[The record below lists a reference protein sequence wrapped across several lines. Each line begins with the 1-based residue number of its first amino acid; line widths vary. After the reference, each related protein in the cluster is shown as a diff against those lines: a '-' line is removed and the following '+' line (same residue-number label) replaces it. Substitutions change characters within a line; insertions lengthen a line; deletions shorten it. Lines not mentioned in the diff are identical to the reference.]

1 MAKWGAT
8 ILLWLVAPL
17 AGMAAFTT
25 LGELTSGR
33 IDLSAEELIF
43 AGLGVLWLAAAI
55 WLGLQHHGRARV
67 IHIAGCI
74 LPTPVLVLLFLSTF
88 L

>member
-8 ILLWLVAPL
+8 ILLWLVSPL
-17 AGMAAFTT
+17 AGMAGFTT
-25 LGELTSGR
+25 IGELASGR
-33 IDLSAEELIF
+33 IDLSSEELIF
-43 AGLGVLWLAAAI
+43 AGLGVLWLAAAV
-55 WLGLQHHGRARV
+55 WLGVLHHGRARV

-74 LPTPVLVLLFLSTF
+74 LLTPVLVLLFLSSF